1 MRYLIIVLLF
11 FINNLIFSLPF
22 SRLVF
27 ISEYQIATTLGEPLF
42 FIDEYYSDK
51 DKSPFELGVSEV
63 TIMGGETY
71 IMTVNNYTPQGKL
84 SDKSFLEGTYTTN
97 YDELKLIE
105 SYSELGEYNF
115 YIIFKNQYYIQKYI
129 FNMYSDGVIKY
140 STNHSY
146 PANTGTYNSNE
157 IILVEVGKIRYEE

>member
-1 MRYLIIVLLF
+1 MRYLIIVLFF

-51 DKSPFELGVSEV
+51 DKSPFDLAVSEV
-63 TIMGGETY
+63 TIMSSDIF
-71 IMTVNNYTPQGKL
+71 IMTINNYTPQGKL
-84 SDKSFLEGTYTTN
+84 SDKSYLEGTYTTN
-97 YDELKLIE
+97 YDELKLIK

-115 YIIFKNQYYIQKYI
+115 YIIFNNPYYTQKYI

-146 PANTGTYNSNE
+146 PANTGSYSSNE
-157 IILVEVGKIRYEE
+157 IILVEVGHLTYEE